1 MPSPRLTLVI
11 VAYPA
16 MVILAIVACLFA
28 WGFMALGDFVS
39 GRE

>member
-1 MPSPRLTLVI
+1 MPTPRTLALIAARPLHVLLG
-11 VAYPA
+11 VFAA
-16 MVILAIVACLFA
+16 LFV